1 MLKKTKKITLEGGS
15 YTAEGEEVM
24 HFRAELS
31 TENPAKEPD
40 YTFYVARMDL
50 YRENRET
57 CSTDQ
62 DAFEEAM
69 YQEWDEIQTERE
81 GLSERMAAVERQML
95 EEV

>member
-69 YQEWDEIQTERE
+69 YQELDEIQTEPE
-81 GLSERMAAVERQML
+81 GLTDRVAAVERQML

>member
-40 YTFYVARMDL
+40 YTFYIARMDL

-69 YQEWDEIQTERE
+69 YQEWDEIQTEPE
-81 GLSERMAAVERQML
+81 GLSERVAAVERQL
-95 EEV
+95 LKEE

>member
-40 YTFYVARMDL
+40 YTFYIARMDL

-69 YQEWDEIQTERE
+69 YQEWDEIQTKPE
-81 GLSERMAAVERQML
+81 GLSERMAAVERQIV
-95 EEV
+95 EGV

>member
-15 YTAEGEEVM
+15 YTNEGEEVM

-31 TENPAKEPD
+31 TENPENEPD
-40 YTFYVARMDL
+40 YTFYIARMDL

-57 CSTDQ
+57 CSADQ

-69 YQEWDEIQTERE
+69 YKEWDAIQKEPE
-81 GLSERMAAVERQML
+81 GLSDRMAAVERQIV
-95 EEV
+95 EGV

>member
-69 YQEWDEIQTERE
+69 YQEWDEIQTEPE

>member
-69 YQEWDEIQTERE
+69 YQELDEIQTEPE
-81 GLSERMAAVERQML
+81 GLSERVAAVERQL
-95 EEV
+95 IKEE

>member
-69 YQEWDEIQTERE
+69 YQELDEIQTEPE
-81 GLSERMAAVERQML
+81 GLSERVAAVERQL
-95 EEV
+95 LKEE

>member
-15 YTAEGEEVM
+15 FTGGNEEVM

-31 TENPAKEPD
+31 TENPEKEPD
-40 YTFYVARMDL
+40 YTFYIARMDL

-62 DAFEEAM
+62 DAFETAM
-69 YQEWDEIQTERE
+69 YAEWDKIQTE
-81 GLSERMAAVERQML
+81 
-95 EEV
+95 